1 MKILPAKAGEGER
14 RAVAF
19 PLPSSLA
26 LFSGPPL
33 SKSPCGNRGTVSS
46 RACTRVLV
54 PTNSN
59 LRPVSRASCCDNGRR
74 LFLYVS
80 RNYDYYRIY
89 TSFPLYTIFRDVS
102 LELSSKRQASYYILE
117 HYLDFI
123 SEILERRKATKYHPT
138 HTHARA
144 YRRQIHISWF
154 SERFNPRSCSRF
166 RRDRSFQARGTRKL
180 RGVYAYAIE
189 GVSVDRSIGLSVDP
203 PSPRC
208 GFLVAAMYHTA
219 PHGYPRSGPCNIKC

>member
-1 MKILPAKAGEGER
+1 MEIEEPCP
-14 RAVAF
+14 RALAHA
-19 PLPSSLA
+19 SSSQPIPTFDQYPVRLVVTEII
-26 LFSGPPL
+26 SL
-33 SKSPCGNRGTVSS
+33 S
-46 RACTRVLV
+46 L
-54 PTNSN
+54 
-59 LRPVSRASCCDNGRR
+59 
-74 LFLYVS
+74 S

-138 HTHARA
+138 HTRARA

-208 GFLVAAMYHTA
+208 GLLVAAMYHTA

>member
-59 LRPVSRASCCDNGRR
+59 LRPVSRASCYLRR

-89 TSFPLYTIFRDVS
+89 TSFPLYTIFHDVS

-138 HTHARA
+138 QTHTRARTDDRYTSRGLA
-144 YRRQIHISWF
+144 KGLIHGAARDSVEIDLSKLG
-154 SERFNPRSCSRF
+154 ERES
-166 RRDRSFQARGTRKL
+166 
-180 RGVYAYAIE
+180 
-189 GVSVDRSIGLSVDP
+189 
-203 PSPRC
+203 
-208 GFLVAAMYHTA
+208 
-219 PHGYPRSGPCNIKC
+219 

>member
-59 LRPVSRASCCDNGRR
+59 LRPVSRASCYLRR

-208 GFLVAAMYHTA
+208 GLLVAAMYHTA